1 MHSKREEK
9 IDDERKRERNR
20 EKGGEIEHA
29 ETERGVEKN
38 AL

>member
-20 EKGGEIEHA
+20 QKGEIEHA